1 MTAKKLQPWQRSV
14 RRERRRLDKRLCR
27 LRQFIGT
34 HPWCVLDSRAQNLML
49 QQLAAMKR
57 YSDILRERIAD
68 F

>member
-1 MTAKKLQPWQRSV
+1 MTAKTLQPWQRRV
-14 RRERRRLDKRLCR
+14 RSERRHLDKRLCR

-34 HPWCVLDSRAQNLML
+34 QPWCVLDSRAQNLML

-57 YSDILRERIAD
+57 YSDILRERIVD

>member
-1 MTAKKLQPWQRSV
+1 MKSKQAPPYQRRV
-14 RRERRRLDKRLCR
+14 RRERRHLDKRLCR

-34 HPWCVLDSRAQNLML
+34 QPWCVLDGRAQNLML

>member
-1 MTAKKLQPWQRSV
+1 MTAKTLQPWQRRV
-14 RRERRRLDKRLCR
+14 RRERRHLDKRLCR

-34 HPWCVLDSRAQNLML
+34 QPWCVLDGRSQNLML